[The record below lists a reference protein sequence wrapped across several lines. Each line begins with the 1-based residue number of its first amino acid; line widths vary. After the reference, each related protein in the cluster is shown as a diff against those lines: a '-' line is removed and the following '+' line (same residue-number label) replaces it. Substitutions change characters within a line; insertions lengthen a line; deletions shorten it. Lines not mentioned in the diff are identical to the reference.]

1 MKEKRELYVHFFVF
15 FVAIQLLFGYVFSFP
30 VHFVIFESTHL
41 TVFVINTLLITYLI
55 ICSYYFYN
63 KFYFNMYLRKIVVV
77 NFFSFLFIF
86 ILIGKPFSAISYLAH
101 LFKSVGLIDFFKTSV
116 WLDVIQND
124 ILFINLKLFF

>member
-41 TVFVINTLLITYLI
+41 TVFVINTLLITFNYLFVL
-55 ICSYYFYN
+55 FYN
-63 KFYFNMYLRKIVVV
+63 KFYFNIYLRKIVVV